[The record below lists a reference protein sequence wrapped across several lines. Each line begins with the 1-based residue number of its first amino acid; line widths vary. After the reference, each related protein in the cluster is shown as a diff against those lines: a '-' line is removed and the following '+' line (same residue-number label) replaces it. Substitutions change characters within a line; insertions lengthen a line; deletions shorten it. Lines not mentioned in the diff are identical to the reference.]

1 MNRDMIVARVSYR
14 AMAKRQNKSLMR
26 NLGEFF
32 GHITRGVKSDPAKGK
47 GRKVEVNRETEE
59 RREGNMILRRTTIDE
74 IEYTDG
80 NGPNARENEETKRD

>member
-1 MNRDMIVARVSYR
+1 MS
-14 AMAKRQNKSLMR
+14 KRQNKSLMR

-32 GHITRGVKSDPAKGK
+32 GHITKGVKSDPAKGK

-74 IEYTDG
+74 VADTDG
-80 NGPNARENEETKRD
+80 EGTERRGDTGTKETRGD